1 MRSLQSFPQADLGD
15 APHLGDFPGMESG
28 GGRGGGESTEGS
40 LRCSTRVRVMVGGV
54 SLCAFP
60 LCMHPEMGQS
70 RKNLEFY

>member
-40 LRCSTRVRVMVGGV
+40 LPLQHQGKSDGRGCVPVRFSSVH
-54 SLCAFP
+54 AP
-60 LCMHPEMGQS
+60 
-70 RKNLEFY
+70 

>member
-1 MRSLQSFPQADLGD
+1 MLLIWETFLGWNR
-15 APHLGDFPGMESG
+15 AG
-28 GGRGGGESTEGS
+28 GGAMVKALKEAC
-40 LRCSTRVRVMVGGV
+40 RCSTRVRVMVGGV